1 MNHIGCALKTIH
13 KTTIL
18 TSNQRKFVV
27 MKSKKII
34 VIGGGAA
41 GFFGAISAA
50 ERFPDFETVILEKNR
65 TVLNKVRVSGGG
77 RCNVTN
83 ALTDPRKFA
92 AQYPRGETFL
102 KNLFKQFSAAD
113 TIGWFEQRGV
123 VLKTESDGRMFPQ
136 TDSSETII
144 DCLTRAARA
153 AKIDIRTSAGVKYYW
168 FEDQKWHVSLLD
180 DTVLEADRLLVAT
193 GGNPQLL
200 GYENLTNLDE
210 HIEPPV
216 PSLFTF
222 NTPTNFLRDL
232 AGVSVQDAEVKIIG
246 SKPVS
251 SGLAQ
256 RGLTQ
261 RGLAQ
266 RGPVLITHWGFSGP
280 AILRLS
286 AWGARLL
293 SESNYDF
300 TLKINWLAGQTDEQV
315 RVAFIKF
322 KQENPRKQVA
332 SNPLSGIP
340 SRLWLAFCAES
351 TISGELRWVDIS
363 NKSLNQLVEFLTN
376 SQFKVSGKTT
386 FKEEFVTCGGVS
398 LSTINPQTME
408 STMNKGLFFAGEVI
422 DIDGITGGFNFQS
435 AWSSGYV
442 AGKNIGV

>member
-1 MNHIGCALKTIH
+1 
-13 KTTIL
+13 
-18 TSNQRKFVV
+18 

-83 ALTDPRKFA
+83 GLTDNRKFV
-92 AQYPRGETFL
+92 AQYPRGAAFL
-102 KNLFKQFSAAD
+102 KNLFTQFDASD
-113 TIGWFEQRGV
+113 TIGWFERRGV
-123 VLKTESDGRMFPQ
+123 LLKTEPDGRMFPQ
-136 TDSSETII
+136 TDSSQTII
-144 DCLTRAARA
+144 DCLTNAARA
-153 AKIDIRTSAGVKYYW
+153 AKIDVRTSAGVRNYW
-168 FEDQKWHVSLLD
+168 FEDQKWRVALLD

-246 SKPVS
+246 SKQE
-251 SGLAQ
+251 Q

-261 RGLAQ
+261 RGLTQ
-266 RGPVLITHWGFSGP
+266 LGPVLITHWGFSGP
-280 AILRLS
+280 AILKLS
-286 AWGARLL
+286 AWGARFL
-293 SESNYDF
+293 SESNYNF

-315 RVAFIKF
+315 RVTFIKF

-332 SNPLSGIP
+332 TNPLLGIP

-351 TISGELRWVDIS
+351 TVSGELRWADIS
-363 NKSLNQLVEFLTN
+363 NKSLNLLVEHLTN

-408 STMNKGLFFAGEVI
+408 STINKGLFFAGEVI
-422 DIDGITGGFNFQS
+422 DIDGVTGGFNFQS

-442 AGKNIGV
+442 AGKNIGL